1 MNREDFSIEGSMDLN
16 EALQAPARR
25 DALGRLGRYAAAG
38 LILPPGLAALPALAA
53 EAEDDT
59 YDQDSVVK
67 AATDFFGETTEG
79 LAKVIEKAFKDQ
91 GRPNAYIKGQEAG
104 AAITVGLR
112 YGEGELIMK
121 RGGGGKVYW
130 AGPSVG
136 FDLGANAS
144 KVFTLVYKLPR
155 AADIYR
161 RFPGV
166 DGSLYYIGGAG
177 INYQR
182 ADGVTLA
189 PIRLGVGLRAGA
201 SVGYIHYRR
210 EKTINPF

>member
-1 MNREDFSIEGSMDLN
+1 MIDRRRH
-16 EALQAPARR
+16 LQH
-25 DALGRLGRYAAAG
+25 
-38 LILPPGLAALPALAA
+38 LAALAAAPALPAVAA
-53 EAEDDT
+53 DDKDAT
-59 YDQDSVVK
+59 YDEDSILK
-67 AATDFFGETTEG
+67 AATDFFGQTTEG
-79 LAKVIEKAFKDQ
+79 LAKVIEKAFKEQ
-91 GRPNAYIKGQEAG
+91 GRPNAYIRGEEAG

-112 YGEGELIMK
+112 YGDGELLMK
-121 RGGGGKVYW
+121 GGGAAKVYW
-130 AGPSVG
+130 AGPSIG

-144 KVFTLVYKLPR
+144 KVFTLVYHLPKVS
-155 AADIYR
+155 AIYQ

-182 ADGVTLA
+182 LRGITLA

-210 EKTINPF
+210 EKSINPF